1 MSNQKRD
8 FVYVLLI
15 AVVVMIGAIVYKCCG
30 GATAYGQQGYIG
42 VKEVRL

>member
-15 AVVVMIGAIVYKCCG
+15 AVFVLIAAVVYKCCG
-30 GATAYGQQGYIG
+30 GTTAYGQQGYIG

>member
-8 FVYVLLI
+8 FVYVLLL
-15 AVVVMIGAIVYKCCG
+15 AVVVLMGAIVYKCCG
-30 GATAYGQQGYIG
+30 GATAYGKQFRG